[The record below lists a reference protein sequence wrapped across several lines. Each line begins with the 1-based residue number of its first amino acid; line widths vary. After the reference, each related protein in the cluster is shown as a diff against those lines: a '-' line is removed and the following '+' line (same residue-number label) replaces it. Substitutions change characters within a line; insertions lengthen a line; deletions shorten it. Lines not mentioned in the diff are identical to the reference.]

1 MKTKLCVLAAFLVVA
16 LSPAFGQIIKDKT
29 ITACEYKTIPALIT
43 PLTEGQTYRFI
54 RPDKLNYWK
63 LEQKQGGQYGV
74 SYSRVYE
81 TKAKLQDTQEM
92 ADLNFEII
100 TPGLTLIK
108 MYEPYTT
115 KNGWKYIDL
124 RYSFPY
130 KVVVKDKSGNV
141 LKTYI
146 LSDDKKEYTATYHP
160 RLFNDAEFDALPDI
174 EVTYGFAGTA
184 EEVKA
189 QAEKDINKILARME
203 YNKLYEFQYTA
214 NKVLTYAYGGIKFT
228 YKPQI
233 VDVDKK
239 YKNAFPELN
248 SAVAKLQGEISEVF
262 TSPMTD
268 DLKARLRESAIYFT
282 SQYGK
287 GASSK
292 DMIKICSF
300 NAAMAY
306 LLIGDIDASYKCY
319 RDASASFGLF
329 SKAIASYFDYYDIL
343 AYAWQAACKDETCTV
358 KPVVELVKRSQ
369 NEGHTR

>member
-100 TPGLTLIK
+100 TPGLALIK
-108 MYEPYTT
+108 MSEPYRT
-115 KNGWKYIDL
+115 KNGWRYIDF

-130 KVVVKDKSGNV
+130 KVVVKDKSGNI

-282 SQYGK
+282 S
-287 GASSK
+287 S
-292 DMIKICSF
+292 
-300 NAAMAY
+300 
-306 LLIGDIDASYKCY
+306 LSYP
-319 RDASASFGLF
+319 RG
-329 SKAIASYFDYYDIL
+329 
-343 AYAWQAACKDETCTV
+343 
-358 KPVVELVKRSQ
+358 
-369 NEGHTR
+369 N